1 MVSSMQPR
9 KKKVLGRRAAVA
21 PRSRSERRNAVSRK
35 PSSPSTQRGAKTRDR
50 LKEAAARVLERI
62 GYRAM
67 RLTDIAAEADVNV
80 SLFYHYFNSKA
91 DITYEILAELVDPL
105 TLPDA
110 EAPKPPPKDPFDTLV
125 DANLSVTQHYA
136 SRPGLMRCL
145 VHLDE
150 EEPKFSALYR
160 RINATWNQRVARDI
174 AKRCPDAGVSER
186 ECLLIAYALGGMVDN
201 FLFETYV
208 DRNPLLLEALPQ
220 PEDSAVFLA
229 ILWYRALYL
238 RNPPTEKMGRFKA
251 LAQLQL
257 RRG

>member
-1 MVSSMQPR
+1 MVSSMQSR

-21 PRSRSERRNAVSRK
+21 PRGRSERRNAVSRK

-67 RLTDIAAEADVNV
+67 RLTDIAAEAEVNV

-91 DITYEILAELVDPL
+91 DITCEILAELVAPL
-105 TLPDA
+105 TSAEA
-110 EAPKPPPKDPFDTLV
+110 EAPKPPKDPFDTLV
-125 DANLSVTQHYA
+125 DANLAVTRYYA

-150 EEPKFSALYR
+150 EEPKFSAMYR
-160 RINATWNQRVARDI
+160 RINASWNQRVARDI

-208 DRNPLLLEALPQ
+208 DRNPLLLEALPL

-238 RNPPTEKMGRFKA
+238 RNPPAEKMGSFKA
-251 LAQLQL
+251 LAELQL